1 MKIKNFLYKIAF
13 VFVISSFLFAPYL
26 VSAQGDVPNKNLYP
40 CDGPDCKFE
49 HIILL
54 AQGVA
59 KELFKY
65 ALILSSLIF
74 VYVGWL
80 LISSSSNPGQ
90 RKQAGKIAQNVVI
103 GLLIMMLA
111 WTVVSLFVR
120 AIVDDSVTNDPSF
133 PISKP

>member
-1 MKIKNFLYKIAF
+1 MI
-13 VFVISSFLFAPYL
+13 VITSFLVAPHFVL
-26 VSAQGDVPNKNLYP
+26 AQATDVPNKNLYP

-49 HIILL
+49 HLILL

-65 ALILSSLIF
+65 ALILSTLVF

-80 LISSSSNPGQ
+80 LISSPSNPGQ

-103 GLLIMMLA
+103 GLLIMILA
-111 WTVVSLFVR
+111 WTIISLFVR
-120 AIVDDSVTNDPSF
+120 AIVDDSVTNDPNF